1 MDLNINNL
9 TTKEKLIAIEK
20 IWDSL
25 EKDSNIDDFTPNWH
39 IDILDKLEEKERSN
53 SLEFIDFFEAKE
65 KIRKFIK

>member
-20 IWDSL
+20 IWNSL

-53 SLEFIDFFEAKE
+53 SLEFIDFFEVKE

>member
-9 TTKEKLIAIEK
+9 TTKEKLIVIEK

-53 SLEFIDFFEAKE
+53 SLEFIDFFEVKE